1 MLCQTSEY
9 NTRMHTPRLST
20 RLRDLS
26 LTLGAV
32 LLLTFGLVTLKPVLQ
47 PANLILCYVPLVLV
61 VAIRFGRATAVVAS
75 VASFLAY
82 NFFFVEPLYT
92 LAIEFRQ
99 DLLELAIFLA
109 VSLII
114 GTLAARERAQSRA
127 LRRRMKQMKAL
138 YQLSQDVSRATSYAE
153 ILPHIAAAARTILDV
168 AGVTITLTLDEQQTP
183 LIARAGIPDAG
194 PGQSIPISAGGQTV
208 GIVRAHGLTAS
219 PQEQEPVLPLL
230 TMISN
235 LVALM
240 VERTRAT
247 DAAMHTFALE
257 EADRLKSTLLSSVS
271 HDLRTPL
278 AVITGAASNLLD
290 PTMTWDAGT
299 QRAFAEAIASEA
311 DRLNRLVR
319 NLLEMSRLEAG
330 ALKRQRTLTE
340 IGELLDATVQRL
352 TSYLR
357 EHQLKIVIEP
367 DLPLVLVDAVQIDL
381 VLSNLL
387 ENAAKFAPPH
397 TGICVAARQVPGF
410 VEVTVADQGPGVPAA
425 TLDRIFEKFYR
436 GAPPEHGPGG
446 SGLGLTICQGIVE
459 AHGGRIWVENRTT
472 GGLCVHFTLPA
483 LEADV
488 AAEHGGAGYERST
501 SAGDRG

>member
-1 MLCQTSEY
+1 MQT
-9 NTRMHTPRLST
+9 RRLPT
-20 RLRDLS
+20 LLRNLS
-26 LTLGAV
+26 LTLGGV
-32 LLLTFGLVTLKPVLQ
+32 LLLTLSLFTLRPVLQ
-47 PANLILCYVPLVLV
+47 PANLVLCYVPLVLV
-61 VAIRFGRATAVVAS
+61 IAIRFGRTTAVVAS

-82 NFFFVEPLYT
+82 NFFFVPPLYT

-127 LRRRMKQMKAL
+127 AQRRIDQMTAL
-138 YQLSQDVSRATSYAE
+138 YQLSQDVSRAANYVD
-153 ILPHIAAAARTILDV
+153 ILPHIAAAARRILG
-168 AGVTITLTLDEQQTP
+168 ASGITITLTLDEQQAP
-183 LIARAGIPDAG
+183 LVARAGIAYPTGEAG
-194 PGQSIPISAGGQTV
+194 PGDSIPISAGGQTV
-208 GIVRAHGLTAS
+208 GAVRAHGLTHS
-219 PQEQEPVLPLL
+219 PQDQEPVLPLL

-247 DAAMHTFALE
+247 DAAMHTFALQ
-257 EADRLKSTLLSSVS
+257 EADRLKSVLLSSVS

-290 PTMTWDAGT
+290 PTMTWDSGT

-330 ALKRQRTLTE
+330 AFRRQHTLME
-340 IGELLDATVQRL
+340 IGDLLGATVQRL
-352 TSYLR
+352 TTYLR
-357 EHQLKIVIEP
+357 DYRLEITIDP
-367 DLPLVLVDAVQIDL
+367 DLPLVQADAVQIDL

-387 ENAAKFAPPH
+387 ENAAKFAPPQ
-397 TGICVAARQVPGF
+397 TSICVRARQVPGF

-425 TLDRIFEKFYR
+425 AQDRIFEKFYR
-436 GAPPEHGPGG
+436 EAPPEHGPGG

-459 AHGGRIWVENRTT
+459 AHGGRIWVANRPE

-483 LEADV
+483 PDAAVVE
-488 AAEHGGAGYERST
+488 AEHVIGSRT
-501 SAGDRG
+501 

>member
-1 MLCQTSEY
+1 MPDTTEY
-9 NTRMHTPRLST
+9 NTRMHTHRLPT
-20 RLRDLS
+20 LLRNLS
-26 LTLGAV
+26 LTLGGV
-32 LLLTFGLVTLKPVLQ
+32 LLLTLSLFTLKPVLQ
-47 PANLILCYVPLVLV
+47 PANLVLCYVPLVLI
-61 VAIRFGRATAVVAS
+61 VAIRFGRTTAVAAS
-75 VASFLAY
+75 IASFLAY
-82 NFFFVEPLYT
+82 NFFFVPPLYT
-92 LAIEFRQ
+92 LAIELRQ

-109 VSLII
+109 GSLII
-114 GTLAARERAQSRA
+114 GTLADRERAQSRA
-127 LRRRMKQMKAL
+127 VQLRMKQMKAL
-138 YQLSQDVSRATSYAE
+138 YQLSQEVSRSTNYAQ
-153 ILPHIAAAARTILDV
+153 ILPHIAATARTILG
-168 AGVTITLTLDEQQTP
+168 ASGVTITLTLDEQQVP
-183 LIARAGIPDAG
+183 LIARAGVPDSG
-194 PGQSIPISAGGQTV
+194 PGESIPISAGGQTV
-208 GIVRAHGLTAS
+208 GFVQAHGLARS
-219 PQEQEPVLPLL
+219 AQDQEPVLPLL

-247 DAAMHTFALE
+247 DAAMHTLALQ
-257 EADRLKSTLLSSVS
+257 EADRLKSVLLSSVS

-290 PTMTWDAGT
+290 PTMSWDAGT

-330 ALKRQRTLTE
+330 AFRRQRVPTE
-340 IGELLDATVQRL
+340 IGELLGETVQRL

-357 EHQLKIVIEP
+357 EYRLEIEIAP

-387 ENAAKFAPPH
+387 ENAAKFAPPQ
-397 TGICVAARQVPGF
+397 TGICVTARQIPGF

-425 TLDRIFEKFYR
+425 MQERIFEKFYR

-459 AHGGRIWVENRTT
+459 AHGGRIWVENRPE

-483 LEADV
+483 PENVAV
-488 AAEHGGAGYERST
+488 AAEQRSEST
-501 SAGDRG
+501 T

>member
-1 MLCQTSEY
+1 MYT
-9 NTRMHTPRLST
+9 HRLPT
-20 RLRDLS
+20 LLRNLS
-26 LTLGAV
+26 LTLGGV
-32 LLLTFGLVTLKPVLQ
+32 LLLTGSLWTLKPVLQ
-47 PANLILCYVPLVLV
+47 PANLVLCYVPLVLV
-61 VAIRFGRATAVVAS
+61 VAIRFGRTTAVVAS

-82 NFFFVEPLYT
+82 NFFFVSPLYT

-127 LRRRMKQMKAL
+127 VQLRMKQMQAL
-138 YQLSQDVSRATSYAE
+138 YQLSQDVSRATSYAK
-153 ILPHIAAAARTILDV
+153 ILPHIAATARTILG
-168 AGVTITLTLDEQQTP
+168 ASGVTITLTLDEQQAP
-183 LIARAGIPDAG
+183 LVARAGIEYSLGDSG
-194 PGQSIPISAGGQTV
+194 PGERIPISAGGQTV
-208 GIVRAHGLTAS
+208 GFVQAHGLARS
-219 PQEQEPVLPLL
+219 PQDQEPVLPLL
-230 TMISN
+230 TMISS

-247 DAAMHTFALE
+247 EAAMHSFALQ
-257 EADRLKSTLLSSVS
+257 EADRLKSVLLSSVS

-290 PTMTWDAGT
+290 PTMAWDAST

-330 ALKRQRTLTE
+330 ALRRQRVPTE
-340 IGELLDATVQRL
+340 IGELLGETVQRL

-357 EHQLKIVIEP
+357 EYKLEIAIAP

-387 ENAAKFAPPH
+387 ENAAKFSPPQ
-397 TGICVAARQVPGF
+397 TSMCVTARQIPSF
-410 VEVTVADQGPGVPAA
+410 VEVTVADQGAGVPTAMQE
-425 TLDRIFEKFYR
+425 RIFEKFYR

-459 AHGGRIWVENRTT
+459 AHGGRIWVENRPE
-472 GGLCVHFTLPA
+472 GGLCVHFTLPTSESA
-483 LEADV
+483 AGEA
-488 AAEHGGAGYERST
+488 EQRSERRS
-501 SAGDRG
+501 